1 MQALIQSDQ
10 SDPMFFLKWEIN
22 ILLNMCK
29 GKWGEVIYV
38 TQSSESHLE
47 ILKFFIWGKKKGG
60 YGPNIENA
68 DKDKTW
74 EI

>member
-1 MQALIQSDQ
+1 
-10 SDPMFFLKWEIN
+10 
-22 ILLNMCK
+22 MCK

-68 DKDKTW
+68 DKDKT
-74 EI
+74 